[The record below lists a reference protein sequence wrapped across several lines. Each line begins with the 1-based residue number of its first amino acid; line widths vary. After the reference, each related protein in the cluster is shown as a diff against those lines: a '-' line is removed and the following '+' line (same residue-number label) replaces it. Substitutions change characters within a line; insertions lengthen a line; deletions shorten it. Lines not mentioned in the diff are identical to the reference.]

1 MSLLAWLV
9 ARVLVGLTSTGA
21 RVPWSFNVATFVHW
35 DAYSYAMIAAHG
47 TTFGHCG
54 APGIGSAF
62 TKVEWCGHA
71 AWLPGYPE
79 AIKVLVATTELHYY
93 QAGIV
98 VAAAAAF
105 GAILA
110 LWACFLR
117 TVPVRQATLLL
128 CAFALFPGCVYSYA
142 PYPVSLAL
150 LLTILAAFTATKLHF
165 GLTALLIVAAGLCY
179 PTAWFSGAALALGI
193 LVTAGRDSRA
203 VLRRVPWAVSFCL
216 APLALMLYDQLA
228 VHRYDAYFVLQNQPG
243 ARPPGWPGVGL
254 FELLTQ
260 RTNALSLTAGTTTYR
275 WLAIQA
281 IVVLAVVGASAVTVL
296 RRRRRGATDL
306 GELYLSMI
314 SQAVVLGLLFEGAGS
329 WHRVSMLAAP
339 CIVSLRH
346 WNLRWQLA
354 LLTVFG
360 VLAVVIGG
368 AYFGGTLT

>member
-1 MSLLAWLV
+1 
-9 ARVLVGLTSTGA
+9 
-21 RVPWSFNVATFVHW
+21 
-35 DAYSYAMIAAHG
+35 
-47 TTFGHCG
+47 
-54 APGIGSAF
+54 
-62 TKVEWCGHA
+62 
-71 AWLPGYPE
+71 
-79 AIKVLVATTELHYY
+79 
-93 QAGIV
+93 
-98 VAAAAAF
+98 
-105 GAILA
+105 
-110 LWACFLR
+110 
-117 TVPVRQATLLL
+117 
-128 CAFALFPGCVYSYA
+128 
-142 PYPVSLAL
+142 
-150 LLTILAAFTATKLHF
+150 
-165 GLTALLIVAAGLCY
+165 
-179 PTAWFSGAALALGI
+179 
-193 LVTAGRDSRA
+193 
-203 VLRRVPWAVSFCL
+203 
-216 APLALMLYDQLA
+216 MLYDQLA

-314 SQAVVLGLLFEGAGS
+314 SQAVVLGLPFEEAGS
-329 WHRVSMLAAP
+329 WHRASMLAAP

-368 AYFGGTLT
+368 AYFGGMLT